1 MIYLKVL
8 TPQKFGDIY
17 LYDLPPGSQP
27 QRYDVPPTMQDSLLQ
42 AYDIPRALS
51 REGSESRLS
60 VTRRYILAQ
69 GQKLFALK
77 NIRKNENC

>member
-1 MIYLKVL
+1 MCISFNHYVIWFYQVL

-17 LYDLPPGSQP
+17 LYDLPPGAQP

-42 AYDIPRALS
+42 AYDVPRTLS

-60 VTRRYILAQ
+60 VSKR
-69 GQKLFALK
+69 
-77 NIRKNENC
+77 